1 MVNFARHIH
10 DIDPRTYC
18 CRICGIGEI
27 DLFTN
32 MIAGDEPMAII
43 DPESAISAAEET
55 L

>member
-10 DIDPRTYC
+10 VIDPRTYC

-27 DLFTN
+27 DLFTH
-32 MIAGDEPMAII
+32 MVTADEPMVLI
-43 DPESAISAAEET
+43 DPDSAISAAEET